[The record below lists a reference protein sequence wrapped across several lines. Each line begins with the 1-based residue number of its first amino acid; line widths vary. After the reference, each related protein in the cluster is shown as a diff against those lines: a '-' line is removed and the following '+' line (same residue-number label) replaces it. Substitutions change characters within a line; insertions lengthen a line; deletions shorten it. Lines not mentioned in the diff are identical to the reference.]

1 MDVLAKSL
9 SAVEATEPGWFE
21 KMLGMGPASPGQADA
36 SLGPQTGMGAGRV
49 LTGQSLESKGTP
61 PRVVES
67 GKKPK
72 NEGDEDEDEDEKKI
86 KKALTKAEASAWVH
100 ARLPGATLYQI
111 GRFIEATCV
120 LKRTGKL

>member
-1 MDVLAKSL
+1 
-9 SAVEATEPGWFE
+9 
-21 KMLGMGPASPGQADA
+21 
-36 SLGPQTGMGAGRV
+36 V

-72 NEGDEDEDEDEKKI
+72 NEEDEDEDEKKI
-86 KKALTKAEASAWVH
+86 KKALTEAEASAWVH
-100 ARLPGATLYQI
+100 ARLPGATPYQI

-120 LKRTGKL
+120 LKRTDKL